1 MSFSTAL
8 PGTVGGTL
16 MAVVGSWSAA
26 NMAELMTIV
35 GIYVHAFFLIF
46 AVGFPIVVLTLESIG
61 ILRGDEDYIRLAKNA
76 SKLWGI
82 TFAAGAVTGTL
93 VEFGLVV
100 VWSGSIALIA
110 SMAAAPLIIELYAFI
125 IEIVLI
131 GTYLTT
137 FNRFKKWKGAHV
149 LVGIGVLF
157 GTNLSAYMI
166 LAVNAWMQMPWGTGT
181 LVSQS
186 FLPWV
191 PALGPLVVDPAKLKT
206 LATVLPLVGSS
217 LLSSPGAF
225 QLLSNFTSNP
235 WIAIFNP
242 NANATYFHNLLAA
255 VIITSFLSASYL
267 SFKIIK
273 GYGIKEY
280 NWKGLK
286 VSFLIAS
293 IASFLQAFAGDIQG
307 RLLYTFQRNIFNAT
321 EGIPAKGGYDPIVS
335 LLLYGN
341 LNHYFPGSNYLSSM
355 LPPGDALGQL
365 TISATNTYGPFL
377 HLFYYS
383 MVISGVIIVVLAIG
397 HFGLYSRTIRGLVQ
411 GLLRIKVETFV
422 LYGSFLGATLAI
434 IASVAGWATREMG
447 RHPWTVYGLIT
458 YNDVVNA
465 HAITPLFTGSII
477 ALEIGVLLAGM
488 WGIYMVFFKKLKV
501 RHRGRAHYE

>member
-1 MSFSTAL
+1 MISAAVLSGEIAKSVLSTSSTWSTA
-8 PGTVGGTL
+8 
-16 MAVVGSWSAA
+16 
-26 NMAELMTIV
+26 NIAELMTIV

-61 ILRGDEDYIRLAKNA
+61 ILRKDDDYIGLARNA

-110 SMAAAPLIIELYAFI
+110 SMAAAPMIIELYAFI

-137 FNRFKKWKGAHV
+137 FNRFKRWKGGHV
-149 LVGIGVLF
+149 LVGVGVLI

-166 LAVNAWMQMPWGTGT
+166 LAVNAWMQVPWGTGNIVAQT
-181 LVSQS
+181 

-191 PALGPLVVDPAKLKT
+191 PTLGPLVVDPAKLKI
-206 LATVLPLVGSS
+206 LATVLPILGSS

-235 WIAIFNP
+235 WIALFNP
-242 NANATYFHNLLAA
+242 DTNATYFHNLLAA
-255 VIITSFLSASYL
+255 LIITSFLAASYL
-267 SFKIIK
+267 SYKIIK
-273 GYGIKEY
+273 GYGAAAY

-286 VSFLIAS
+286 VSFFIAS
-293 IASFLQAFAGDIQG
+293 IASFLQAVAGDFQG
-307 RLLYTFQRNIFNAT
+307 RFLYEFQRNIFNAV
-321 EGIPAKGGYDPIVS
+321 EGIPAKGGYDPIIS
-335 LLLYGN
+335 LMLYGR
-341 LNHYFPGSNYLSSM
+341 LNHFFPGSNYLSSL
-355 LPPGDALGQL
+355 LPQNDTLGQL
-365 TISATNTYGPFL
+365 TLSASTSYGPIL
-377 HLFYYS
+377 HFMYYS
-383 MVISGVIIVVLAIG
+383 MVISGVIIVIIAIG
-397 HFGLYSRTIRGLVQ
+397 HFGLYSK
-411 GLLRIKVETFV
+411 LLRSIVEGVIRVKVETFV
-422 LYGSFLGATLAI
+422 LYGSFAGAIFAI
-434 IASVAGWATREMG
+434 IASVTGWATREMG

-458 YNDVVNA
+458 YNDVVNS
-465 HAITPLFTGSII
+465 HVITPLFTAAII
-477 ALEIGVLLAGM
+477 ALELGILVAGL

-501 RHRGRAHYE
+501 KHRGGVHYQ

>member
-1 MSFSTAL
+1 MVCSATANIAEWVL
-8 PGTVGGTL
+8 SAGPNW
-16 MAVVGSWSAA
+16 AAA
-26 NMAELMTIV
+26 NTAELMTIV

-61 ILRGDEDYIRLAKNA
+61 ILRKDDDYLKLAKNA

-137 FNRFKKWKGAHV
+137 FNRFKRWKGAHV
-149 LVGIGVLF
+149 LIGIGVLF

-166 LAVNAWMQMPWGTGT
+166 LAVNAWMQVPWGTGT
-181 LVSQS
+181 MVAQM

-191 PALGPLVVDPAKLKT
+191 PSLGPLVVDPAKLKI
-206 LATVLPLVGSS
+206 LATILPVVGSS

-225 QLLSNFTSNP
+225 QLLSNFTTNP

-242 NANATYFHNLLAA
+242 EANATYFHNLLAA
-255 VIITSFLSASYL
+255 VIVTSFLASAYL
-267 SFKIIK
+267 SFKILK
-273 GYGIKEY
+273 GYGKESY

-286 VSFLIAS
+286 VSFLVGS
-293 IASFLQAFAGDIQG
+293 IATFLQPVAGDVQG
-307 RLLYTFQRNIFNAT
+307 RLLYEFQRNIFNAT
-321 EGIPAKGGYDPIVS
+321 EGIPKNGGYDPVIS

-341 LNHYFPGSNYLSSM
+341 LNHYFPGSNYLASL

-365 TISATNTYGPFL
+365 TLSASNTYAPFL
-377 HLFYYS
+377 HFLYYS
-383 MVISGVIIVVLAIG
+383 MVISGVILVVLSIG
-397 HFGLYSRTIRGLVQ
+397 HFGLYSNLIRKLVKI
-411 GLLRIKVETFV
+411 LFRMKIETFV
-422 LYGSFLGATLAI
+422 LYGSFVGSALAI
-434 IASVAGWATREMG
+434 LASVAGWASREMG
-447 RHPWTVYGLIT
+447 RHPWTIYGLVT
-458 YNDVVNA
+458 YNDIVNA
-465 HAITPLFTGSII
+465 HQITPLFTSAVI
-477 ALEIGVLLAGM
+477 ALEIGILLAGL
-488 WGIYMVFFKKLKV
+488 WGIHMIYFKKLDP
-501 RHRGRAHYE
+501 RRRGGVSH

>member
-1 MSFSTAL
+1 MISLSVLFSQFAK
-8 PGTVGGTL
+8 
-16 MAVVGSWSAA
+16 VVLDTSATWSTA
-26 NMAELMTIV
+26 NMAEYMTIV

-46 AVGFPIVVLTLESIG
+46 AVGFPVVVLTLESIG
-61 ILRGDEDYIRLAKNA
+61 VFRKDEDYISLARNA

-137 FNRFKKWKGAHV
+137 FNRFKKWKVAHV
-149 LVGIGVLF
+149 LVGVGVLI
-157 GTNLSAYMI
+157 GTNLSAYTI
-166 LAVNAWMQMPWGTGT
+166 LAVNSWMQVPWGTGN
-181 LVSQS
+181 LVSQM

-191 PALGPLVVDPAKLKT
+191 PTLGPLVVDPAKLKT
-206 LATVLPLVGSS
+206 LATVLPIIGST

-235 WIAIFNP
+235 WIALFNP
-242 NANATYFHNLLAA
+242 DTNVTYFHNFLAA
-255 VIITSFLSASYL
+255 LIITSFLAASYL
-267 SFKIIK
+267 SYKIIK
-273 GYGIKEY
+273 GYGPATY
-280 NWKGLK
+280 NWKGLR
-286 VSFLIAS
+286 VSFFIAS
-293 IASFLQAFAGDIQG
+293 IASFLQAVAGDFQG
-307 RLLYTFQRNIFNAT
+307 RLLYEFQRNIFNAT

-335 LLLYGN
+335 ILLYGKP
-341 LNHYFPGSNYLSSM
+341 NHFFPGSNYLSSL
-355 LPPGDALGQL
+355 LPQNDSLGQL
-365 TISATNTYGPFL
+365 TLSASNFYGPVL
-377 HLFYYS
+377 HFMYYS
-383 MVISGVIIVVLAIG
+383 MVISGVIIVVIAIG
-397 HFGLYSRTIRGLVQ
+397 HFGLYSK
-411 GLLRIKVETFV
+411 LLRSIVEGILRMKVETFV
-422 LYGSFLGATLAI
+422 LYGSFAGAIFAI

-458 YNDVVNA
+458 YNDVVNS
-465 HAITPLFTGSII
+465 HVITPLFTAVII
-477 ALEIGVLLAGM
+477 VLELAILLAGL

-501 RHRGRAHYE
+501 KHKGGVQYH